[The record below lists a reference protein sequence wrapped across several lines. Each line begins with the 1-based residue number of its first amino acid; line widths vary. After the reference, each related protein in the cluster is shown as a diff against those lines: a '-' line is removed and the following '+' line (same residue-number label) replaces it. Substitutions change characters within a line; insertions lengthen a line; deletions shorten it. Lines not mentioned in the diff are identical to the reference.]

1 MPDLNE
7 WVLDHII
14 CDVELAYDTVSRPQ
28 QPGRFL
34 SINIL

>member
-14 CDVELAYDTVSRPQ
+14 CEVELAHDTVRRSQ

>member
-7 WVLDHII
+7 CVLDHII
-14 CDVELAYDTVSRPQ
+14 SDVALARDTVSRSQ